1 VAQEHGLAPA
11 VLATRRDI
19 EKLVRG
25 AEPGSVLRGWRGEL
39 LGAKLGA
46 LLPS

>member
-1 VAQEHGLAPA
+1 

-25 AEPGSVLRGWRGEL
+25 AEPASVLRGWRAEL
-39 LGAKLGA
+39 LGGKLGG
-46 LLPS
+46 LLTS